1 MTDKKLE
8 QILKAALVP
17 EIQEADIKVQ
27 EGIRKKE
34 LHNKKLKSA
43 FAVAACLVLVIAASA
58 ITGQFINRTK
68 DGENGTVASKDPF
81 AIIVEA
87 AEITEDAPT
96 YLGDSLS
103 NAFGFTGWVDGKVGF
118 VMEMPVSCKGEN
130 IDSIT
135 YGIEGGE
142 FSILERSEDEH
153 IIMESHEY
161 KGDVGEVGLDDLG
174 AGSACK
180 YISSYTVTYENQR
193 GNDTFINICGNQEV
207 TEEDEKYLRLNDNPQ
222 KKAQVYN
229 KIFEDV
235 TIICTVH
242 FKDGTEQTKRVG
254 IGSEVMSYEEFS
266 RRSGVSDREFSNN
279 TDEAAFLKIYLK

>member
-1 MTDKKLE
+1 MTDNKLD

-17 EIQEADIKVQ
+17 EIQEADIKVK

-43 FAVAACLVLVIAASA
+43 FAVAACLVLFIAASA
-58 ITGQFINRTK
+58 VTGQPWDK
-68 DGENGTVASKDPF
+68 KNGKTVASKDPF
-81 AIIVEA
+81 AVIVEA
-87 AEITEDAPT
+87 AEITEDNPV
-96 YLGDSLS
+96 YLGDLLS
-103 NAFGFTGWVDGKVGF
+103 NTFGFTGWVDGKVGF

-135 YGIEGGE
+135 YSIEGGA
-142 FSILERSEDEH
+142 FSILECSKDEH
-153 IIMESHEY
+153 IIIDSDEY

-180 YISSYTVTYENQR
+180 YVSSYSVTYENQK
-193 GNDTFINICGNQEV
+193 GNDTFINICGNQEA
-207 TEEDEKYLRLNDNPQ
+207 TEEDEKYLNQIDNPQ

-235 TIICTVH
+235 TIICTVC
-242 FKDGTEQTKRVG
+242 FKDGTEQTKKIG
-254 IGSEVMSYEEFS
+254 IDSEVMSYGEFS
-266 RRSGVSDREFSNN
+266 GKSGVSDREFLNN
-279 TDEAAFLKIYLK
+279 TDEAAFLKVYLK